1 MLKINN
7 KGQSLVM
14 FVLIIP
20 IFLLI
25 LTLIYDV
32 GNAIYEKDRLSNTN
46 YLTIE
51 YGLNNIDTVTEND
64 LKNLIEQ
71 NTSNLKYIY
80 VTIEDNQIEI
90 KMEKDAKSII
100 GKMFN
105 FNLVKIISHYKGKI
119 INNQKTLL
127 YKLEE
132 EKNIKEIHKILKTN
146 TSDSRL
152 SWFNVGEYKS
162 KPNMVG
168 DLQTTSPNQV
178 SAEIKKLLT

>member
-1 MLKINN
+1 MFNLNN

-25 LTLIYDV
+25 LTLVYDV

-80 VTIEDNQIEI
+80 VTIEENQIEI
-90 KMEKDAKSII
+90 KIEKDAKSII

-119 INNQKTLL
+119 INNQK
-127 YKLEE
+127 
-132 EKNIKEIHKILKTN
+132 EIERI
-146 TSDSRL
+146 
-152 SWFNVGEYKS
+152 V
-162 KPNMVG
+162 
-168 DLQTTSPNQV
+168 
-178 SAEIKKLLT
+178 

>member
-14 FVLIIP
+14 FILIIP

-25 LTLIYDV
+25 LTLVYDV

-80 VTIEDNQIEI
+80 VTIEENQIEI

-119 INNQKTLL
+119 INNQKSQNGL
-127 YKLEE
+127 
-132 EKNIKEIHKILKTN
+132 
-146 TSDSRL
+146 
-152 SWFNVGEYKS
+152 
-162 KPNMVG
+162 
-168 DLQTTSPNQV
+168 
-178 SAEIKKLLT
+178 

>member
-25 LTLIYDV
+25 LTLVYDV

-80 VTIEDNQIEI
+80 VTIEENQIEI

-119 INNQKTLL
+119 INNQK
-127 YKLEE
+127 
-132 EKNIKEIHKILKTN
+132 EIE
-146 TSDSRL
+146 R
-152 SWFNVGEYKS
+152 
-162 KPNMVG
+162 MV
-168 DLQTTSPNQV
+168 
-178 SAEIKKLLT
+178 

>member
-25 LTLIYDV
+25 LTLVYDV
-32 GNAIYEKDRLSNTN
+32 GNAIYEKDILSNTN

-51 YGLNNIDTVTEND
+51 YGLNNIDTVTEVDFVKLDENGIVDLND

-80 VTIEDNQIEI
+80 VTIEENQIEI

-119 INNQKTLL
+119 INNQK
-127 YKLEE
+127 
-132 EKNIKEIHKILKTN
+132 EIERI
-146 TSDSRL
+146 
-152 SWFNVGEYKS
+152 V
-162 KPNMVG
+162 
-168 DLQTTSPNQV
+168 
-178 SAEIKKLLT
+178 

>member
-1 MLKINN
+1 MLRINN

-25 LTLIYDV
+25 LTLVYDV

-80 VTIEDNQIEI
+80 VTIEENQIEI

-119 INNQKTLL
+119 INNQK
-127 YKLEE
+127 
-132 EKNIKEIHKILKTN
+132 EIERI
-146 TSDSRL
+146 
-152 SWFNVGEYKS
+152 V
-162 KPNMVG
+162 
-168 DLQTTSPNQV
+168 
-178 SAEIKKLLT
+178 

>member
-25 LTLIYDV
+25 LTLVYDV

-80 VTIEDNQIEI
+80 ITIEENQIEI
-90 KMEKDAKSII
+90 KIEKDAKSII

-119 INNQKTLL
+119 KNNQK
-127 YKLEE
+127 
-132 EKNIKEIHKILKTN
+132 EIERI
-146 TSDSRL
+146 
-152 SWFNVGEYKS
+152 V
-162 KPNMVG
+162 
-168 DLQTTSPNQV
+168 
-178 SAEIKKLLT
+178 

>member
-25 LTLIYDV
+25 LTLVYDV
-32 GNAIYEKDRLSNTN
+32 GNAIYEKDILSNTN

-64 LKNLIEQ
+64 LKILIEQ

-80 VTIEDNQIEI
+80 VTIEENQIEI

-119 INNQKTLL
+119 INNQK
-127 YKLEE
+127 
-132 EKNIKEIHKILKTN
+132 EIERI
-146 TSDSRL
+146 
-152 SWFNVGEYKS
+152 V
-162 KPNMVG
+162 
-168 DLQTTSPNQV
+168 
-178 SAEIKKLLT
+178 

>member
-25 LTLIYDV
+25 LTLVYDV

-80 VTIEDNQIEI
+80 VTIEENQIEI

-105 FNLVKIISHYKGKI
+105 FNLVKIISRYKGKI
-119 INNQKTLL
+119 INNQK
-127 YKLEE
+127 
-132 EKNIKEIHKILKTN
+132 EIERI
-146 TSDSRL
+146 
-152 SWFNVGEYKS
+152 V
-162 KPNMVG
+162 
-168 DLQTTSPNQV
+168 
-178 SAEIKKLLT
+178 

>member
-1 MLKINN
+1 MEDIIKKIYDYSLEDIM
-7 KGQSLVM
+7 GQSLVM

-25 LTLIYDV
+25 LTLVYDV

-80 VTIEDNQIEI
+80 VTIEENQIEI

-105 FNLVKIISHYKGKI
+105 FNLVKIISHYEGKI
-119 INNQKTLL
+119 INNQK
-127 YKLEE
+127 
-132 EKNIKEIHKILKTN
+132 EIERI
-146 TSDSRL
+146 
-152 SWFNVGEYKS
+152 V
-162 KPNMVG
+162 
-168 DLQTTSPNQV
+168 
-178 SAEIKKLLT
+178 

>member
-25 LTLIYDV
+25 LTLVYDV
-32 GNAIYEKDRLSNTN
+32 GNEIYEKDRLSNTN

-80 VTIEDNQIEI
+80 VTIEENQIEI

-105 FNLVKIISHYKGKI
+105 FNLVKIISHHKGKI
-119 INNQKTLL
+119 INNQK
-127 YKLEE
+127 
-132 EKNIKEIHKILKTN
+132 EIERI
-146 TSDSRL
+146 
-152 SWFNVGEYKS
+152 V
-162 KPNMVG
+162 
-168 DLQTTSPNQV
+168 
-178 SAEIKKLLT
+178 

>member
-14 FVLIIP
+14 FVLVIP

-25 LTLIYDV
+25 LTLVYDV
-32 GNAIYEKDRLSNTN
+32 GNAIYKKDRLSNTN

-80 VTIEDNQIEI
+80 VTIEENQIEI

-119 INNQKTLL
+119 INNQK
-127 YKLEE
+127 
-132 EKNIKEIHKILKTN
+132 EIERI
-146 TSDSRL
+146 
-152 SWFNVGEYKS
+152 V
-162 KPNMVG
+162 
-168 DLQTTSPNQV
+168 
-178 SAEIKKLLT
+178 

>member
-25 LTLIYDV
+25 LTLVYDV

-80 VTIEDNQIEI
+80 VTIEENQIEI

-105 FNLVKIISHYKGKI
+105 FNLVKIISHYRGKI
-119 INNQKTLL
+119 INNQK
-127 YKLEE
+127 
-132 EKNIKEIHKILKTN
+132 EIERI
-146 TSDSRL
+146 
-152 SWFNVGEYKS
+152 V
-162 KPNMVG
+162 
-168 DLQTTSPNQV
+168 
-178 SAEIKKLLT
+178 

>member
-7 KGQSLVM
+7 NGQSLVM

-25 LTLIYDV
+25 LTLVYDV

-64 LKNLIEQ
+64 LKNLIDQ

-119 INNQKTLL
+119 INNQK
-127 YKLEE
+127 
-132 EKNIKEIHKILKTN
+132 EIERI
-146 TSDSRL
+146 
-152 SWFNVGEYKS
+152 V
-162 KPNMVG
+162 
-168 DLQTTSPNQV
+168 
-178 SAEIKKLLT
+178 

>member
-14 FVLIIP
+14 FILIIP

-25 LTLIYDV
+25 LTLVYDV

-80 VTIEDNQIEI
+80 VTIEENQIEI

-119 INNQKTLL
+119 INNQK
-127 YKLEE
+127 
-132 EKNIKEIHKILKTN
+132 
-146 TSDSRL
+146 
-152 SWFNVGEYKS
+152 
-162 KPNMVG
+162 
-168 DLQTTSPNQV
+168 
-178 SAEIKKLLT
+178 

>member
-25 LTLIYDV
+25 LTLVYDV
-32 GNAIYEKDRLSNTN
+32 GNAIYEKDRLSNIN

-64 LKNLIEQ
+64 LKNLIDQ

-119 INNQKTLL
+119 INNQK
-127 YKLEE
+127 
-132 EKNIKEIHKILKTN
+132 EIERI
-146 TSDSRL
+146 
-152 SWFNVGEYKS
+152 V
-162 KPNMVG
+162 
-168 DLQTTSPNQV
+168 
-178 SAEIKKLLT
+178 

>member
-14 FVLIIP
+14 LVLIIP

-25 LTLIYDV
+25 LTLVYDV

-80 VTIEDNQIEI
+80 VTIEENQIEI
-90 KMEKDAKSII
+90 KMEKDSKSII

-105 FNLVKIISHYKGKI
+105 FNLVKIISHYEGKI
-119 INNQKTLL
+119 INNQK
-127 YKLEE
+127 
-132 EKNIKEIHKILKTN
+132 EIERI
-146 TSDSRL
+146 
-152 SWFNVGEYKS
+152 V
-162 KPNMVG
+162 
-168 DLQTTSPNQV
+168 
-178 SAEIKKLLT
+178 

>member
-80 VTIEDNQIEI
+80 VTIEENQIEI

-119 INNQKTLL
+119 INNQK
-127 YKLEE
+127 
-132 EKNIKEIHKILKTN
+132 EIERI
-146 TSDSRL
+146 
-152 SWFNVGEYKS
+152 V
-162 KPNMVG
+162 
-168 DLQTTSPNQV
+168 
-178 SAEIKKLLT
+178 

>member
-25 LTLIYDV
+25 LTLVYDV

-80 VTIEDNQIEI
+80 VTIEENQIEI

-105 FNLVKIISHYKGKI
+105 FNLVKIISYYKGKI
-119 INNQKTLL
+119 INNQK
-127 YKLEE
+127 
-132 EKNIKEIHKILKTN
+132 EIERI
-146 TSDSRL
+146 
-152 SWFNVGEYKS
+152 V
-162 KPNMVG
+162 
-168 DLQTTSPNQV
+168 
-178 SAEIKKLLT
+178 

>member
-25 LTLIYDV
+25 LTLVYDV

-64 LKNLIEQ
+64 LKNLIEK

-80 VTIEDNQIEI
+80 VTIEENQIEI
-90 KMEKDAKSII
+90 KMEKEAKSII

-119 INNQKTLL
+119 INNQK
-127 YKLEE
+127 
-132 EKNIKEIHKILKTN
+132 EIERI
-146 TSDSRL
+146 
-152 SWFNVGEYKS
+152 V
-162 KPNMVG
+162 
-168 DLQTTSPNQV
+168 
-178 SAEIKKLLT
+178 

>member
-25 LTLIYDV
+25 LTLVYDV

-80 VTIEDNQIEI
+80 VTIEENQIEI
-90 KMEKDAKSII
+90 KIEKDAKSII

-119 INNQKTLL
+119 INNQK
-127 YKLEE
+127 
-132 EKNIKEIHKILKTN
+132 EIERI
-146 TSDSRL
+146 
-152 SWFNVGEYKS
+152 V
-162 KPNMVG
+162 
-168 DLQTTSPNQV
+168 
-178 SAEIKKLLT
+178 

>member
-7 KGQSLVM
+7 KGQSLVI
-14 FVLIIP
+14 FVLIIL

-25 LTLIYDV
+25 LTLVYDV

-80 VTIEDNQIEI
+80 VTIEENQIEI

-119 INNQKTLL
+119 INNQK
-127 YKLEE
+127 
-132 EKNIKEIHKILKTN
+132 EIERI
-146 TSDSRL
+146 
-152 SWFNVGEYKS
+152 V
-162 KPNMVG
+162 
-168 DLQTTSPNQV
+168 
-178 SAEIKKLLT
+178 

>member
-25 LTLIYDV
+25 LTLVYDV

-80 VTIEDNQIEI
+80 VTIEENQIEI

-100 GKMFN
+100 GKMFS

-119 INNQKTLL
+119 INNQK
-127 YKLEE
+127 
-132 EKNIKEIHKILKTN
+132 EIERI
-146 TSDSRL
+146 
-152 SWFNVGEYKS
+152 V
-162 KPNMVG
+162 
-168 DLQTTSPNQV
+168 
-178 SAEIKKLLT
+178 

>member
-25 LTLIYDV
+25 LTLVYDV

-51 YGLNNIDTVTEND
+51 YGLNNIDTITEND
-64 LKNLIEQ
+64 LKNLIEK

-90 KMEKDAKSII
+90 KMEKEAKSII

-119 INNQKTLL
+119 INNQK
-127 YKLEE
+127 
-132 EKNIKEIHKILKTN
+132 EIERI
-146 TSDSRL
+146 
-152 SWFNVGEYKS
+152 V
-162 KPNMVG
+162 
-168 DLQTTSPNQV
+168 
-178 SAEIKKLLT
+178 

>member
-25 LTLIYDV
+25 LTLVYDV
-32 GNAIYEKDRLSNTN
+32 GNAIYEKDILSNTN

-80 VTIEDNQIEI
+80 VTIEENQIEI

-100 GKMFN
+100 GKTFN

-119 INNQKTLL
+119 INNQK
-127 YKLEE
+127 
-132 EKNIKEIHKILKTN
+132 EIERI
-146 TSDSRL
+146 
-152 SWFNVGEYKS
+152 V
-162 KPNMVG
+162 
-168 DLQTTSPNQV
+168 
-178 SAEIKKLLT
+178 

>member
-14 FVLIIP
+14 LVLIIP

-25 LTLIYDV
+25 LTLVYDV

-80 VTIEDNQIEI
+80 VTIEENQIEI
-90 KMEKDAKSII
+90 KMEKDAKSIM

-105 FNLVKIISHYKGKI
+105 FNLVKIISHYEGKI
-119 INNQKTLL
+119 INNQK
-127 YKLEE
+127 
-132 EKNIKEIHKILKTN
+132 EIERI
-146 TSDSRL
+146 
-152 SWFNVGEYKS
+152 V
-162 KPNMVG
+162 
-168 DLQTTSPNQV
+168 
-178 SAEIKKLLT
+178 

>member
-25 LTLIYDV
+25 LTLVYEV

-80 VTIEDNQIEI
+80 VTIEENQIEI

-119 INNQKTLL
+119 INNQK
-127 YKLEE
+127 
-132 EKNIKEIHKILKTN
+132 EIERI
-146 TSDSRL
+146 
-152 SWFNVGEYKS
+152 V
-162 KPNMVG
+162 
-168 DLQTTSPNQV
+168 
-178 SAEIKKLLT
+178 

>member
-1 MLKINN
+1 MMKINN

-25 LTLIYDV
+25 LTLVYDV

-80 VTIEDNQIEI
+80 VTIEENQIEI

-119 INNQKTLL
+119 INNQK
-127 YKLEE
+127 
-132 EKNIKEIHKILKTN
+132 EIERI
-146 TSDSRL
+146 
-152 SWFNVGEYKS
+152 V
-162 KPNMVG
+162 
-168 DLQTTSPNQV
+168 
-178 SAEIKKLLT
+178 

>member
-90 KMEKDAKSII
+90 KMEKDAKSKI

-119 INNQKTLL
+119 INNQK
-127 YKLEE
+127 
-132 EKNIKEIHKILKTN
+132 EIERI
-146 TSDSRL
+146 
-152 SWFNVGEYKS
+152 V
-162 KPNMVG
+162 
-168 DLQTTSPNQV
+168 
-178 SAEIKKLLT
+178 

>member
-25 LTLIYDV
+25 LTLVYDV

-51 YGLNNIDTVTEND
+51 YGLNNIDTITEND
-64 LKNLIEQ
+64 LKNLIEK

-80 VTIEDNQIEI
+80 VTIEENQIEI
-90 KMEKDAKSII
+90 KMEKEAKSII

-119 INNQKTLL
+119 INNQK
-127 YKLEE
+127 
-132 EKNIKEIHKILKTN
+132 EIERI
-146 TSDSRL
+146 
-152 SWFNVGEYKS
+152 V
-162 KPNMVG
+162 
-168 DLQTTSPNQV
+168 
-178 SAEIKKLLT
+178 

>member
-1 MLKINN
+1 MMKINN

-25 LTLIYDV
+25 LTLVYDV

-80 VTIEDNQIEI
+80 VTIEENQIEI

-105 FNLVKIISHYKGKI
+105 FNLVKIISHYEGKI
-119 INNQKTLL
+119 INNQK
-127 YKLEE
+127 
-132 EKNIKEIHKILKTN
+132 EIERI
-146 TSDSRL
+146 
-152 SWFNVGEYKS
+152 V
-162 KPNMVG
+162 
-168 DLQTTSPNQV
+168 
-178 SAEIKKLLT
+178 

>member
-25 LTLIYDV
+25 LTLVYDV

-119 INNQKTLL
+119 INNQK
-127 YKLEE
+127 
-132 EKNIKEIHKILKTN
+132 EIERI
-146 TSDSRL
+146 
-152 SWFNVGEYKS
+152 V
-162 KPNMVG
+162 
-168 DLQTTSPNQV
+168 
-178 SAEIKKLLT
+178 

>member
-25 LTLIYDV
+25 LTLVYDV

-64 LKNLIEQ
+64 LKNLIQQ

-80 VTIEDNQIEI
+80 VTIEENQI
-90 KMEKDAKSII
+90 DD
-100 GKMFN
+100 F
-105 FNLVKIISHYKGKI
+105 
-119 INNQKTLL
+119 
-127 YKLEE
+127 YKLIGSNVKKMRNKKGLSQLQLSQALGHKSVGLVSQSELYL
-132 EKNIKEIHKILKTN
+132 KKQHFNIKHLYQIAFIL
-146 TSDSRL
+146 DCEVDDFL
-152 SWFNVGEYKS
+152 
-162 KPNMVG
+162 
-168 DLQTTSPNQV
+168 
-178 SAEIKKLLT
+178 KKQDD